1 MHGCQGQQERGW
13 GAGGGPCP
21 SGALR
26 RRGAA
31 GPGAHPHPGQGGFRQ
46 LPALKSP
53 CHHPHRAALASRT
66 KASGPRRPQHPSRSR
81 IILQRPCLSTSPLA
95 FPSVFFVG
103 FVWFFV
109 FCSVFESR
117 PPPPYFL
124 LCLSG
129 CLSGPP
135 VPPLS
140 PSGPPWV
147 QCVPC
152 PFVLLHP
159 RPGPA
164 LSSAHMSPRTPRGG
178 RLCFSLA

>member
-1 MHGCQGQQERGW
+1 MRHKICPRVSEGPCKTLKFWLQGGARVPGPAGEGLGCVW
-13 GAGGGPCP
+13 GGPCP

-53 CHHPHRAALASRT
+53 CHHPHRAALASQT
-66 KASGPRRPQHPSRSR
+66 KSQRSEAPPAP
-81 IILQRPCLSTSPLA
+81 LQEPHHSAKAVPFHLPPGFSLS
-95 FPSVFFVG
+95 FFGLVL
-103 FVWFFV
+103 FFV

-135 VPPLS
+135 CPPA
-140 PSGPPWV
+140 GPPG
-147 QCVPC
+147 CSACRAPL
-152 PFVLLHP
+152 FSSILA
-159 RPGPA
+159 PGQ
-164 LSSAHMSPRTPRGG
+164 R
-178 RLCFSLA
+178 